1 MINQEQ
7 LVEIH
12 VLHQQGR
19 SIRRIAKDLGISRN
33 TVRTYLRD
41 KSKAPVYPERQ
52 SRPTKLQPY
61 HDYLRT
67 RIEAA
72 KPYWIPATVLLR
84 ELKSLGYE
92 GGITM
97 LKEHIRQYKPSTPI
111 DPVVR
116 FETLP
121 GEQMQVDFTTITH
134 YGVRVKAFVATLGYS
149 RATFVRFS
157 ERERQEDWIQ
167 GLEEAFEYF
176 GGVPKE
182 VLFDNAKA
190 IMIERDAYGEG
201 EHRWNPALLTAAKK
215 YSFKPRACR
224 PYRAKTKGK
233 VERFNSYL
241 KNSFVTP
248 LAATLKQH
256 GLKITV
262 DVLNGHI
269 GAWLETV
276 AHQRTHRTTGAKP
289 QVLLDEERFILQLL
303 PSPTRPV
310 TTLTM
315 SDNVVPL
322 ESFQHPLSMYDALLE
337 VRP

>member
-1 MINQEQ
+1 M
-7 LVEIH
+7 EIH

-33 TVRTYLRD
+33 TVRNYLRD

-52 SRPTKLQPY
+52 PRPTKLQPY

-67 RIEAA
+67 RIETA

-97 LKEHIRQYKPSTPI
+97 LKAHIKQYKPSAPV

-176 GGVPKE
+176 GGVPKD

-201 EHRWNPALLTAAKK
+201 EHRWNPALLATAKK
-215 YSFKPRACR
+215 YNFKPRACR

-233 VERFNSYL
+233 VERFNAYL
-241 KNSFVTP
+241 KSSFVTP

-256 GLKITV
+256 GLKITANA
-262 DVLNGHI
+262 LNGHI

-276 AHQRTHRTTGAKP
+276 AHQRTHGTTGQKP
-289 QVLLDEERFILQLL
+289 QVLLDEERFTLQPL
-303 PSPTRPV
+303 PSTTTPVSAPTINDSV
-310 TTLTM
+310 T
-315 SDNVVPL
+315 PL
-322 ESFQHPLSMYDALLE
+322 ESFQHPLSTYDALLE
-337 VRP
+337 GRA

>member
-1 MINQEQ
+1 MTTCVPA
-7 LVEIH
+7 L
-12 VLHQQGR
+12 
-19 SIRRIAKDLGISRN
+19 K
-33 TVRTYLRD
+33 
-41 KSKAPVYPERQ
+41 PQ
-52 SRPTKLQPY
+52 SL
-61 HDYLRT
+61 
-67 RIEAA
+67 I
-72 KPYWIPATVLLR
+72 
-84 ELKSLGYE
+84 G
-92 GGITM
+92 
-97 LKEHIRQYKPSTPI
+97 
-111 DPVVR
+111 
-116 FETLP
+116 
-121 GEQMQVDFTTITH
+121 
-134 YGVRVKAFVATLGYS
+134 
-149 RATFVRFS
+149 
-157 ERERQEDWIQ
+157 
-167 GLEEAFEYF
+167 YF
-176 GGVPKE
+176 GGTPKE

-201 EHRWNPALLTAAKK
+201 EHRWNPALLTTAKK

-276 AHQRTHRTTGAKP
+276 AHQRTHGTTGAKP
-289 QVLLDEERFILQLL
+289 QVLLDEERFILQPL

-310 TTLTM
+310 TTLIM

-322 ESFQHPLSMYDALLE
+322 ESFQHPLSTYDALLE

>member
-1 MINQEQ
+1 
-7 LVEIH
+7 V
-12 VLHQQGR
+12 
-19 SIRRIAKDLGISRN
+19 
-33 TVRTYLRD
+33 
-41 KSKAPVYPERQ
+41 
-52 SRPTKLQPY
+52 
-61 HDYLRT
+61 
-67 RIEAA
+67 
-72 KPYWIPATVLLR
+72 
-84 ELKSLGYE
+84 LGYE

-97 LKEHIRQYKPSTPI
+97 LKEYIKQYKPRTPV

-116 FETLP
+116 FETKP

-157 ERERQEDWIQ
+157 ERERQEDWVE

-201 EHRWNPALLTAAKK
+201 EHRWNPMLLTAAKK
-215 YSFKPRACR
+215 YNFKPRACR

-241 KNSFVTP
+241 KSSFVTP

-276 AHQRTHRTTGAKP
+276 AHQRTHGTTGTKP
-289 QVLLDEERFILQLL
+289 QVLLDKERFTLQAL

-310 TTLTM
+310 APLTM
-315 SDNVVPL
+315 SDNVMPV

-337 VRP
+337 VRV